1 MFYEF
6 SHRHTPCSIDGATDT
21 VILSRDSKS
30 TSFVTKEYLY
40 NAIFAPTSAA
50 QGGSLLEAEGN
61 TFIIQTLRLTTD
73 KDRYCSAVKCN
84 VQAEVQRLSRA
95 YDENDNETGDPQ
107 FLPVQSNVIGFAQ
120 AVNAHMRQ
128 EELGILA
135 TTTHILYIQ
144 SIVDVK
150 KPQEA
155 KFPDRIVMNGLPYQ
169 VDAIDDLK
177 LPNQYV
183 VQLSEDVR

>member
-1 MFYEF
+1 MFYDF
-6 SHRHTPCSIDGATDT
+6 SHRHTPCTVDGTPDT

-40 NAIFAPTSAA
+40 NATFAPTSTA
-50 QGGSLLEAEGN
+50 QGGSLLEVEGN
-61 TFIIQTLRLTTD
+61 TLIIQTMRPTTE

-84 VQAEVQRLSRA
+84 VQVEVQRYKQG
-95 YDENDNETGDPQ
+95 YDGNDNEIGDSGFPA
-107 FLPVQSNVIGFAQ
+107 VQSDVFGFAQ
-120 AVNAHMRQ
+120 AVNARMRQ
-128 EELGILA
+128 EDLGILA

-155 KFPDRIVMNGLPYQ
+155 KQPDRIVMNGLPYQ
-169 VDAIDDLK
+169 VGAIDDLK

-183 VQLSEDVR
+183 IQLSEDVR